1 MGLSKTLLAERQ
13 RLRWS
18 RGADTKVCF
27 ALSSARNVKQD
38 IRYAFR
44 MLRKQPGFTAIAIL
58 TLALAI
64 GANTAI
70 FSVVNAVLLRPLP
83 YPEPDRLVLIRE
95 RTKIFDSGSVSLPN
109 YLDWRAS
116 QRGFTD
122 LALFRREDANLSVTG
137 DVEAER
143 VGSAR
148 VSYNFLSILGLSPE
162 LGRDFRESDDVP
174 NCKKVALISDG
185 LWKRRFGGSRGV
197 LGQTIVLNGQQ
208 CEIVGVL
215 PASVQLPRKAQV
227 YVTLGDLRADM
238 DRGNHPGFS
247 ALGRLKPNVSLAQG
261 SADLNNIAAELE
273 RRYPDSNAGRRVTA
287 VILLES
293 AVKDYKYGVTLLL
306 AAVGCVL
313 LIACANV
320 ANLQLARSLG
330 REHELAV
337 RAALGASRRQLAK
350 QVFIESAILAVLGA
364 VLGVLLALW
373 GLDAIKMIAPGGS
386 ASFAPSDASRFQEAN
401 LDFKVLAFTAVMAIG
416 TGLLVGVWPAWRVS
430 RSASL
435 TLSLHEGARGTS
447 DGVQRQRVRSGL
459 VVAQVALALLLLAGA
474 GLTLKSFRNAQ
485 NAPLGFNPEN
495 ILVAD
500 VLLPKA
506 RYDTDEKVTHFNN
519 QLVERIRALPGVEAA
534 ALGLNIPFDDNE
546 WDSSFH
552 LTGTPP
558 YPPGEKPAAEINIV
572 TPDYFRVMGMPLV
585 HGRAF
590 TADDRADRPRSV
602 IIDETL
608 AQKYFAGK
616 DPVGQQIDD
625 NQSNEKNPSPLTIV
639 GVVPRTRNEA
649 PGEDNVEQYHWPQM
663 TFAAAQ
669 VPNRGNMLLLRVKSG
684 DPLAL
689 VPAIKRELQT
699 LDPDQAFGHIST
711 MQSNITKSLGSRRM
725 MMSLLTAFGGIALL
739 LASVG
744 LYGVMALTVT
754 QRTREMGIRLALGA
768 QRADVFRLVLLQG
781 MLLVL
786 AGLTIGLL
794 GVIGAGRGMQSALYG
809 VGGFDGPALSV
820 ALFTLAAVALIACW
834 LPALRA
840 TRVDPITAIRTE

>member
-1 MGLSKTLLAERQ
+1 
-13 RLRWS
+13 
-18 RGADTKVCF
+18 
-27 ALSSARNVKQD
+27 VKQD

-44 MLRKQPGFTAIAIL
+44 MLRKQPGFSAIAIL
-58 TLALAI
+58 TLALGI
-64 GANTAI
+64 GANTSI

-83 YPEPDRLVLIRE
+83 YPQPDRLVLIRE
-95 RTKIFDSGSVSLPN
+95 RTNIFDSGSVSLPN

-122 LALFRREDANLSVTG
+122 LALFRRGDANLSGATS

-143 VGSAR
+143 VSSAR
-148 VSYNFLSILGLSPE
+148 VSYNFLSVLGVPPE

-174 NCKKVALISDG
+174 HCKKVALISDG

-197 LGQTIVLNGQQ
+197 LGQSIMLDGVQR
-208 CEIVGVL
+208 EIIGVL
-215 PASVQLPRKAQV
+215 PANVQLPRKVQV
-227 YVTLGDLRADM
+227 FITLEDLRADKDYL

-247 ALGRLKPNVSLAQG
+247 ALGRLKPNVPLAQG
-261 SADLNNIAAELE
+261 TADLNNIAAELE
-273 RRYPDSNAGRRVTA
+273 RRYPDSNAGRRVTTL
-287 VILLES
+287 ILLDS
-293 AVKDYKYGVTLLL
+293 AVKDYKHGVTLLL

-320 ANLQLARSLG
+320 ANLQLARALG
-330 REHELAV
+330 RERELAV
-337 RAALGASRRQLAK
+337 RAALGASRGQLAK

-364 VLGVLLALW
+364 VAGVLLALW
-373 GLDAIKMIAPGGS
+373 GLDAIKAIAPGSS
-386 ASFAPSDASRFQEAN
+386 ASFAPSDAARFQEAS
-401 LDFKVLAFTAVMAIG
+401 LDFKVLAFTAALAIG
-416 TGLLVGVWPAWRVS
+416 TSLLVGVWPALRVS

-435 TLSLHEGARGTS
+435 TLSLHEGSRGTS
-447 DGVQRQRVRSGL
+447 DGAQRQRVRSGL
-459 VVAQVALALLLLAGA
+459 VIAQVALALLLLAGA

-485 NAPLGFNPEN
+485 NTPLGFNPEN

-506 RYDTDEKVTHFNN
+506 RYDTDEKVTRFND

-534 ALGLNIPFDDNE
+534 ALALNIPFDNNE

-552 LTGTPP
+552 LTGTPA
-558 YPPGEKPAAEINIV
+558 YPPGERPAAEINVV
-572 TPDYFRVMGMPLV
+572 TPDYFRLMGMPLL

-590 TADDRADRPRSV
+590 SADDRASRPRSV

-608 AQKYFAGK
+608 AQKYFPGK
-616 DPVGQQIDD
+616 SPIGQQIDD
-625 NQSNEKNPSPLTIV
+625 NQSDKKNPPPLTIV

-663 TFAAAQ
+663 TFAANQ
-669 VPNRGNMLLLRVKSG
+669 VPNRGNMLLVRVKSG
-684 DPLAL
+684 NPLAF
-689 VPAIKRELQT
+689 VPAIERELRA

-711 MQSNITKSLGSRRM
+711 MENNIANSLGSRRM
-725 MMSLLTAFGGIALL
+725 MMSLLSAFAGIALL

-754 QRTREMGIRLALGA
+754 QRTRELGIRLALGA
-768 QRADVFRLVLLQG
+768 QRADVFRLVLSQG

-786 AGLTIGLL
+786 AGLIIGLL
-794 GVIGAGRGMQSALYG
+794 GVVGASRGLQSVLYG
-809 VGGFDGPALSV
+809 VGGFDGPALTF
-820 ALFTLAAVALIACW
+820 ALFALAVVALIACW

>member
-1 MGLSKTLLAERQ
+1 
-13 RLRWS
+13 
-18 RGADTKVCF
+18 
-27 ALSSARNVKQD
+27 VKQD

-44 MLRKQPGFTAIAIL
+44 ILRKQPGFSAVAIL

-83 YPEPDRLVLIRE
+83 YPQPDRLVLLRE
-95 RTKIFDSGSVSLPN
+95 RANIFESGSVSLPN

-122 LALFRREDANLSVTG
+122 LGLFRREDANLSGATS

-148 VSYNFLSILGLSPE
+148 VTYNFLSILGAPSE
-162 LGRDFRESDDVP
+162 LGRDFLESDDVP
-174 NCKKVALISDG
+174 HCKKVALISDG
-185 LWKRRFGGSRGV
+185 LWKRRFGASRGV
-197 LGQTIVLNGQQ
+197 IGQSIMLDGVQR
-208 CEIVGVL
+208 EIVGVV
-215 PASVQLPRKAQV
+215 PANVQLPRKAQV
-227 YVTLGDLRADM
+227 YIPLEDLRADKDYV

-247 ALGRLKPNVSLAQG
+247 GLGRLKSGVTLVQAK
-261 SADLNNIAAELE
+261 ADLNNIAAELE
-273 RRYPDSNAGRRVTA
+273 RRYPDSNAKRRVTA
-287 VILLES
+287 LLLLDS
-293 AVKDYKYGVTLLL
+293 AVKDYKQGVTLLL

-320 ANLQLARSLG
+320 ANLQLARALG
-330 REHELAV
+330 RERELAV
-337 RAALGASRRQLAK
+337 RAALGASRGQLAK

-364 VLGVLLALW
+364 VAGVLLALW
-373 GLDAIKMIAPGGS
+373 GLDLIKAIAPGGS
-386 ASFAPSDASRFQEAN
+386 ASFAPSDATRFQEAN
-401 LDFKVLAFTAVMAIG
+401 LDFKVLAFTAAVAIG
-416 TGLLVGVWPAWRVS
+416 TGLLVGVWPALRVS
-430 RSASL
+430 RAASL
-435 TLSLHEGARGTS
+435 TLSLHEGGRGTS

-459 VVAQVALALLLLAGA
+459 VIAQVALALLLLAGA

-485 NAPLGFNPEN
+485 NTPLGFNPEN

-506 RYDTDEKVTHFNN
+506 RYDTDEKVTRFND
-519 QLVERIRALPGVEAA
+519 QLVERIRSLPGVEAA
-534 ALGLNIPFDDNE
+534 ALGSNIPFDNNE

-558 YPPGEKPAAEINIV
+558 TPPGDRPEAEVNVV
-572 TPDYFRVMGMPLV
+572 TPDYFRLMRMPLLG
-585 HGRAF
+585 GRAF
-590 TADDRADRPRSV
+590 TADDRAGRPRSV

-608 AQKYFAGK
+608 AQKYFPGK
-616 DPVGQQIDD
+616 DPIGQQIDD
-625 NQSNEKNPSPLTIV
+625 NRTDEKNPPPLTIV

-663 TFAAAQ
+663 TFAAEQ
-669 VPNRGNMLLLRVKSG
+669 VPTRGNMLLVRVKSG
-684 DPLAL
+684 NPLAF
-689 VPAIKRELQT
+689 VPAIKRELQA
-699 LDPDQAFGHIST
+699 LDPDQAFASIST
-711 MQSNITKSLGSRRM
+711 MEGNIAKSLGSRRM
-725 MMSLLTAFGGIALL
+725 MMSLLAVFAGIALV
-739 LASVG
+739 LACVG

-754 QRTREMGIRLALGA
+754 QRTRELGIRLALGA

-781 MLLVL
+781 MILAL
-786 AGLTIGLL
+786 AGLIIGLL
-794 GVIGAGRGMQSALYG
+794 GVVGVGRGLQSVLYG
-809 VGGFDGPALSV
+809 VGGFDGPALAF
-820 ALFTLAAVALIACW
+820 ALFVLAVVALIACW

>member
-1 MGLSKTLLAERQ
+1 
-13 RLRWS
+13 
-18 RGADTKVCF
+18 
-27 ALSSARNVKQD
+27 VKQD

-44 MLRKQPGFTAIAIL
+44 MLQKQPGFSVIAIL

-83 YPEPDRLVLIRE
+83 YPQPDRLVLIRE
-95 RTKIFDSGSVSLPN
+95 RTNIFDSGSVSLPN

-122 LALFRREDANLSVTG
+122 LALFRRGDANLSGATS

-143 VGSAR
+143 VSSAR
-148 VSYNFLSILGLSPE
+148 VSYNFLSVLGVPPE

-174 NCKKVALISDG
+174 HCKKVALISDG

-197 LGQTIVLNGQQ
+197 VGQSIMLDGVER
-208 CEIVGVL
+208 EIIGVL
-215 PASVQLPRKAQV
+215 PANVQLPRKVQV
-227 YVTLGDLRADM
+227 FITLEDLRADKDYV

-247 ALGRLKPNVSLAQG
+247 ALGRLKPNVTLEQG
-261 SADLNNIAAELE
+261 KADLNNIAAELE

-287 VILLES
+287 LILLES
-293 AVKDYKYGVTLLL
+293 AVKDYKNGVTLLL

-320 ANLQLARSLG
+320 ANLQLARALG
-330 REHELAV
+330 RERELAV
-337 RAALGASRRQLAK
+337 RAALGASRGQLAK

-364 VLGVLLALW
+364 VAGVLLALW
-373 GLDAIKMIAPGGS
+373 GLDAIKAIAPGSS
-386 ASFAPSDASRFQEAN
+386 ASFAPSDAARFQEVN
-401 LDFKVLAFTAVMAIG
+401 LDFKVLAFTAAMAIG
-416 TGLLVGVWPAWRVS
+416 TGLLVGVWPALRVS
-430 RSASL
+430 RTASL
-435 TLSLHEGARGTS
+435 TLSLHEGSRGTS
-447 DGVQRQRVRSGL
+447 DGAQRQRVRSGL

-485 NAPLGFNPEN
+485 NTPLGFNPAN

-506 RYDTDEKVTHFNN
+506 RYDTDEKVAHFND

-558 YPPGEKPAAEINIV
+558 YPPGERPAAEVNFV
-572 TPDYFRVMGMPLV
+572 TPDYFRLMGMPLL

-590 TADDRADRPRSV
+590 TADDRAGRPRSV

-608 AQKYFAGK
+608 AQKYFPGK
-616 DPVGQQIDD
+616 DPIGQQIDD
-625 NQSNEKNPSPLTIV
+625 NRSDEKNPPPLTIV

-663 TFAAAQ
+663 TFAANQ
-669 VPNRGNMLLLRVKSG
+669 VPNRGNMLLVRVKSG
-684 DPLAL
+684 NPLAL
-689 VPAIKRELQT
+689 VPAIKRELQA
-699 LDPDQAFGHIST
+699 LDPDQAFAHIST
-711 MQSNITKSLGSRRM
+711 MENNIANSLGSRRM
-725 MMSLLTAFGGIALL
+725 MMSLLAAFAGIALL

-754 QRTREMGIRLALGA
+754 QRTRELGIRLALGA
-768 QRADVFRLVLLQG
+768 QRADVFRLVLSQG

-786 AGLTIGLL
+786 AGLIIGLL
-794 GVIGAGRGMQSALYG
+794 GVVGAGRGLQSVLYG
-809 VGGFDGPALSV
+809 VGGFDGPALTF
-820 ALFTLAAVALIACW
+820 ALFALAVVALIACW

-840 TRVDPITAIRTE
+840 TRVDPITAIRRE

>member
-1 MGLSKTLLAERQ
+1 
-13 RLRWS
+13 
-18 RGADTKVCF
+18 
-27 ALSSARNVKQD
+27 VKQD

-44 MLRKQPGFTAIAIL
+44 MLRKQPGFSAIAIL
-58 TLALAI
+58 TLALGI
-64 GANTAI
+64 GANTSI

-95 RTKIFDSGSVSLPN
+95 RTNLFDSGSVSLPN

-122 LALFRREDANLSVTG
+122 LALFRRGDANLSGATS

-143 VGSAR
+143 VSSAR
-148 VSYNFLSILGLSPE
+148 VSYNFLSVLGVPPE

-174 NCKKVALISDG
+174 HCKKVALISDG

-197 LGQTIVLNGQQ
+197 IGQSIMLDGVQR
-208 CEIVGVL
+208 EIIGVL
-215 PASVQLPRKAQV
+215 PPDVQLPRKVQV
-227 YVTLGDLRADM
+227 FITLEDLRADKDYV

-247 ALGRLKPNVSLAQG
+247 ALGRLKPNVTLEQG
-261 SADLNNIAAELE
+261 KADLNNIAAELE
-273 RRYPDSNAGRRVTA
+273 RRYPDSNAGRRVTTL
-287 VILLES
+287 ILLES
-293 AVKDYKYGVTLLL
+293 AVKDYKNGVTLLL

-320 ANLQLARSLG
+320 ANLQLARALG
-330 REHELAV
+330 RERELAV
-337 RAALGASRRQLAK
+337 RAALGASRGQLAK

-364 VLGVLLALW
+364 VAGVLLALW
-373 GLDAIKMIAPGGS
+373 GLDAIKAIAPGSS
-386 ASFAPSDASRFQEAN
+386 ASFAPSDAARFQEVN
-401 LDFKVLAFTAVMAIG
+401 LDFKVLAFTAALAIG
-416 TGLLVGVWPAWRVS
+416 TGLLVGVWPALRVS
-430 RSASL
+430 RAASL
-435 TLSLHEGARGTS
+435 TLSLHEGSRGTS
-447 DGVQRQRVRSGL
+447 DGAQRQRVRSGL

-485 NAPLGFNPEN
+485 NTPLGFNPAN

-506 RYDTDEKVTHFNN
+506 RYDTDEKVAHFND

-534 ALGLNIPFDDNE
+534 ALGSNIPFDDNE

-558 YPPGEKPAAEINIV
+558 YPPGDRPEAEINVV
-572 TPDYFRVMGMPLV
+572 TPDYFRLMGMPLL

-590 TADDRADRPRSV
+590 TADDRAGRPRSV

-608 AQKYFAGK
+608 AQKYFPGK
-616 DPVGQQIDD
+616 DPIGQQIDD
-625 NQSNEKNPSPLTIV
+625 NRSDEKNPPPLTIV

-663 TFAAAQ
+663 TFAVDQ
-669 VPNRGNMLLLRVKSG
+669 VPNRGNMLLVRVKSG
-684 DPLAL
+684 NPLAL
-689 VPAIKRELQT
+689 VPAIKRELQA
-699 LDPDQAFGHIST
+699 LDPDQAFAHIST
-711 MQSNITKSLGSRRM
+711 MESNIANSLGSRRM
-725 MMSLLTAFGGIALL
+725 MMSLLAAFAGIALL

-754 QRTREMGIRLALGA
+754 QRTRELGIRLALGA
-768 QRADVFRLVLLQG
+768 QRADVFRLVLSQG

-786 AGLTIGLL
+786 VGLIIGLL
-794 GVIGAGRGMQSALYG
+794 GVVGAGRGLQSVLYG
-809 VGGFDGPALSV
+809 VGGFDGPALSF
-820 ALFTLAAVALIACW
+820 ALFALAVVALIACW

>member
-1 MGLSKTLLAERQ
+1 
-13 RLRWS
+13 
-18 RGADTKVCF
+18 
-27 ALSSARNVKQD
+27 
-38 IRYAFR
+38 
-44 MLRKQPGFTAIAIL
+44 MLRKQPGFSAIAIL
-58 TLALAI
+58 TLALGI
-64 GANTAI
+64 GANTSI

-95 RTKIFDSGSVSLPN
+95 RTNLFDSGSVSLPN

-122 LALFRREDANLSVTG
+122 LALFRRGDANLSGATS

-143 VGSAR
+143 VSSAR
-148 VSYNFLSILGLSPE
+148 VSYNFLSVLGVPPE

-174 NCKKVALISDG
+174 HCKKVALISDG

-197 LGQTIVLNGQQ
+197 IGQSIMLDGVQR
-208 CEIVGVL
+208 EIIGVL
-215 PASVQLPRKAQV
+215 PPDVQLPRKVQV
-227 YVTLGDLRADM
+227 FITLEDLRADKDYV

-247 ALGRLKPNVSLAQG
+247 ALGRLKPNVTLEQG
-261 SADLNNIAAELE
+261 KADLNNIAAELE
-273 RRYPDSNAGRRVTA
+273 RRYPDSNAGRRVTTL
-287 VILLES
+287 ILLES
-293 AVKDYKYGVTLLL
+293 AVKDYKHGVTLLL

-320 ANLQLARSLG
+320 ANLQLARALG
-330 REHELAV
+330 RERELAV
-337 RAALGASRRQLAK
+337 RAALGASRGQLAK

-364 VLGVLLALW
+364 VAGVLLALW
-373 GLDAIKMIAPGGS
+373 GLDAIKAIAPGSS
-386 ASFAPSDASRFQEAN
+386 ASFAPSDAARFQEVN
-401 LDFKVLAFTAVMAIG
+401 LDFKVLAFTAALAIG
-416 TGLLVGVWPAWRVS
+416 TGLLVGVWPALRVS
-430 RSASL
+430 RAASL
-435 TLSLHEGARGTS
+435 TLSLHEGSRGTS
-447 DGVQRQRVRSGL
+447 DGAQRQRVRSGL

-485 NAPLGFNPEN
+485 NTPLGFNPAN

-506 RYDTDEKVTHFNN
+506 RYDTDEKVAHFND

-534 ALGLNIPFDDNE
+534 ALGSNIPFDDNE

-558 YPPGEKPAAEINIV
+558 YPPGERPEAEINVV
-572 TPDYFRVMGMPLV
+572 TPDYFRLMGMPLL

-590 TADDRADRPRSV
+590 TADDRAGRPRSV

-608 AQKYFAGK
+608 AQKYFPGK
-616 DPVGQQIDD
+616 DPIGQQIDD
-625 NQSNEKNPSPLTIV
+625 NRSDEKNPPPLTIV

-663 TFAAAQ
+663 TFAVDQ
-669 VPNRGNMLLLRVKSG
+669 VPNRGNMLLVRVKSG
-684 DPLAL
+684 NPLAL
-689 VPAIKRELQT
+689 VPAIKRELQA
-699 LDPDQAFGHIST
+699 LDPDQAFAHIST
-711 MQSNITKSLGSRRM
+711 MESNIANSLGSRRM
-725 MMSLLTAFGGIALL
+725 MMSLLAAFAGIALL

-754 QRTREMGIRLALGA
+754 QRTRELGIRLALGA
-768 QRADVFRLVLLQG
+768 QRADVFRLVLSQG

-786 AGLTIGLL
+786 AGLIIGLL
-794 GVIGAGRGMQSALYG
+794 GVVGAGRGLQSVLYG
-809 VGGFDGPALSV
+809 VGGFDGPALSF
-820 ALFTLAAVALIACW
+820 ALFALAVVALIACW